1 MDHNQES
8 CPVCQEKE
16 LQQLKRDLA
25 ECKKRNQSKDKKIK
39 TLDKRV
45 FILTL
50 IAIGIGAVIGKEALD
65 KIVEWLDTIN
75 GVRKGVNE
83 LILPTPSALAL
94 FGVAFL
100 TPRRRRKR

>member
-1 MDHNQES
+1 MDRDRES

-50 IAIGIGAVIGKEALD
+50 IAIGIGAIFGKEALD
-65 KIVEWLDTIN
+65 KFVEWLDTIN
-75 GVRKGVNE
+75 GVRGGMDE
-83 LILPTPSALAL
+83 LIFPTPGALAL
-94 FGVAFL
+94 FGIALFF
-100 TPRRRRKR
+100 PGRKRRN